1 MTLNTPSSGMV
12 INWLILI
19 TLGVIWGASFLGVE
33 FALTEFGPIT
43 LAAGRVSAAALILLV
58 IALVYGDGLPR
69 FQTATDRRTWL
80 HCLGMALFTN
90 VIPFCLLSWGQQF
103 VTSGFA
109 GISMAVVPL
118 FVLPLSHFLV
128 PGELMSRIKI
138 IGFLFG
144 FAGVVLL
151 IGGDKI
157 LASAAPSPLMFTAQL
172 ACITASSCYAIGSI
186 ITRLCPPV
194 SALSFAAAGLTL
206 GGIILIPAALMIEGV
221 PNASFGTAFAG
232 LAYLAI
238 FPTAIATILLT
249 ILIRRAGPPF
259 LSLVNYQVPVWAV
272 VIGALVLDE
281 ALPSH
286 FLMALAVILTGLFIA
301 QLGRRRVIAASI
313 PNPPA
318 S

>member
-1 MTLNTPSSGMV
+1 MRIPTPTPAMI
-12 INWLILI
+12 INWAILI
-19 TLGVIWGASFLGVE
+19 TLGAIWGASFLGVE
-33 FALTEFGPIT
+33 LALTGFGPVTI
-43 LAAGRVSAAALILLV
+43 AAGRVSAAGLILV
-58 IALVYGDGLPR
+58 VVAIAYGDGLPHFR
-69 FQTATDRRTWL
+69 TATDQRIWV

-90 VIPFCLLSWGQQF
+90 AIPFCLLSWGQQI

-138 IGFLFG
+138 AGFLFG
-144 FAGVVLL
+144 FIGVALL

-157 LASAAPSPLMFTAQL
+157 LVNTTPSPLMFTAQL
-172 ACITASSCYAIGSI
+172 ACITASACYAIGSI

-194 SALSFAAAGLTL
+194 SALSFAAAGLML
-206 GGIILIPAALMIEGV
+206 GGIILIPAALIIDGV
-221 PNASFGTAFAG
+221 PHLPGGVAFAG

-249 ILIRRAGPPF
+249 VLVRRAGPPF

-272 VIGALVLDE
+272 VIGAIVLDE
-281 ALPSH
+281 ALPGH
-286 FLMALAVILTGLFIA
+286 FLMALAVILSGLFIA
-301 QLGRRRVIAASI
+301 QLGRRRQAE
-313 PNPPA
+313 
-318 S
+318 